1 MTGTEKAGLL
11 LQPRDLKLLSAFS
24 QIRVL
29 DREMAK
35 AAAGFGSTTRANARL
50 LKLTRAGLLRRCFI
64 GTVGSGRK
72 AIYTPTQKASDLIAL
87 QRTLKRRQDQTLV
100 ADLFVEHELAIA
112 QVFVTIRHKP
122 IPVQET
128 QANKWLTFD
137 KPVAP
142 GGPIPDGYFEIET
155 TAGVRS
161 HFLEVDLGTETLKV
175 WQKKIVSYL
184 HIAAS
189 GEFARRFGQQQFRVL
204 VVMTSERRLRHLRL
218 EIAKNTT
225 KIFWLTTFELINR
238 DGFWSAI
245 WLRPTGDQR
254 QRLL

>member
-1 MTGTEKAGLL
+1 MTGTKQAGLL
-11 LQPRDLKLLSAFS
+11 LQPRDRKLLSVFS
-24 QIRVL
+24 QVRVL

-50 LKLTRAGLLRRCFI
+50 LKLTRAGLLRRFFI

-72 AIYTPTQKASDLIAL
+72 AVYTPAPKARGVIAV
-87 QRTLKRRQDQTLV
+87 QRSLKRKQDETLV
-100 ADLFVEHELAIA
+100 ADLFVEHELGVAE
-112 QVFVTIRHKP
+112 VFVVVHHKP
-122 IPVQET
+122 IAVQ
-128 QANKWLTFD
+128 QAQAGRWLTFD

-142 GGPIPDGYFEIET
+142 GGPIPDGYFELQT
-155 TAGVRS
+155 PSGVRS

-175 WQKKIVSYL
+175 WQKKISGYL
-184 HIAAS
+184 EIAAS
-189 GEFARRFGQQQFRVL
+189 GEFSRRFRQQQFRVL
-204 VVMTSERRLRHLRL
+204 VVMRSERRLGHLRSV
-218 EIAKNTT
+218 IAKNTT
-225 KIFWLTTFELINR
+225 KIFWLTTFELLNR